1 MSELSE
7 LIYEIIKMN
16 PKDDIKVAKK
26 DYYNNETVKNIIEKF
41 KFNNKTKNKLYQFA
55 TFIVRFENDRI
66 LKKLSKLKDKKY
78 DNIFFDNL
86 KNVKIKNV
94 KFFSALFLQ
103 HLLFNKISIDELS
116 MYFEV
121 LGKMPQNYFDFIWS
135 HPRGKTRLYNAKFGE
150 LLYKNNLAI
159 KVFAIGDLEYE
170 LNEAGIKFFNNIFIE
185 FSKKEKKKYSEI
197 IDLNKLS
204 QFMTAEEHRHNYLQ
218 TLEKIKESEKTIK
231 LARIHEGDFK
241 VFFEEYDTLIKYTL
255 LKYSGDCQVRFCG
268 KETNEK
274 LKYDGIIKRGK
285 TEDRIEITYPFFNE
299 EETEYLKHLNNY
311 GMSDVKTVDANTYM
325 DDIIKVLV
333 KSIEEKNNKKS
344 YDSSISLVVMV
355 EANELVI
362 DINED
367 DIEKLKKGLEHI
379 KKEELIFGNVYVLIS
394 RYVKGEFKPWLVK
407 IK

>member
-170 LNEAGIKFFNNIFIE
+170 LNEAGIKFFNNI
-185 FSKKEKKKYSEI
+185 
-197 IDLNKLS
+197 
-204 QFMTAEEHRHNYLQ
+204 
-218 TLEKIKESEKTIK
+218 
-231 LARIHEGDFK
+231 
-241 VFFEEYDTLIKYTL
+241 
-255 LKYSGDCQVRFCG
+255 
-268 KETNEK
+268 
-274 LKYDGIIKRGK
+274 
-285 TEDRIEITYPFFNE
+285 
-299 EETEYLKHLNNY
+299 
-311 GMSDVKTVDANTYM
+311 
-325 DDIIKVLV
+325 
-333 KSIEEKNNKKS
+333 
-344 YDSSISLVVMV
+344 
-355 EANELVI
+355 
-362 DINED
+362 
-367 DIEKLKKGLEHI
+367 
-379 KKEELIFGNVYVLIS
+379 
-394 RYVKGEFKPWLVK
+394 
-407 IK
+407 